1 MADCR
6 AASLRPRDDR
16 RPATNPLGPWSV
28 VLPDSWPSSHR
39 PDHPPRH
46 NGFDAFSDPRMPGQ
60 RRRSHR
66 GDLGRR
72 VRTCGGSTR
81 AGVRS
86 MIKQAALPGP
96 RTTWRQ
102 IHAGWNNS
110 EIAPRAHPLR
120 RSGPPPPHRVR
131 HRSRPTL
138 PRSSASRRLTR
149 WFALP
154 DDRDRAIDGEP
165 PRLAIGDRNGRR
177 D

>member
-1 MADCR
+1 MWACAFLGCCR
-6 AASLRPRDDR
+6 SSTPGPRH
-16 RPATNPLGPWSV
+16 
-28 VLPDSWPSSHR
+28 SSHR
-39 PDHPPRH
+39 SSVWDSCLFF
-46 NGFDAFSDPRMPGQ
+46 FDAFSDPRMPGES
-60 RRRSHR
+60 RRSHR

-120 RSGPPPPHRVR
+120 RSVPPPPHRVR